1 MQPLVSPCALGLKS
15 WHLPSCNINMARKHI
30 HLSPEAEERER
41 GKKSKREAKRKSAAV
56 QNTKKETEPVRDK
69 CDKKYKELTS
79 QIAAGWLILL
89 PSRDKTSI

>member
-1 MQPLVSPCALGLKS
+1 MCSDTEYK
-15 WHLPSCNINMARKHI
+15 
-30 HLSPEAEERER
+30 
-41 GKKSKREAKRKSAAV
+41 
-56 QNTKKETEPVRDK
+56 KKETEPVRDK